1 MNRINIL
8 LKLVLVGFAAIALSG
23 VLSERVNE
31 EQYVTIKDNSRTSFI
46 PFDLQENVHG
56 TLIGSTPSL
65 IKPDNIEKPGIFS
78 YNYGKVKKPGLSGL
92 TAGSISLQALK
103 GTNDTDLAITFTD
116 KNTTLASRIKVE
128 TYYINNTKK
137 YVTNYNNVAIVD
149 GAVNLILT
157 DLSRNEVISVW
168 VTIGK
173 GKSSTEMAAST
184 TVKLRPD
191 IAIQSVDSPISAK
204 PETDFEVGINITEL
218 NKDYGADFTLSINE
232 GNNTLYSAP
241 ASIAQGSNL
250 TVNLQLNLT
259 KLGLHNLSVLITAS
273 NPAEYSILN
282 NRYDFTIE
290 IVSGVIIIEDGISI
304 KALKGISNTDLYI
317 IFKDS
322 TTSFANNIEVNAY
335 NTDGTV
341 KYTNNYNDVEIS
353 GGTAN
358 LVLTNLNQDEKV
370 SVTVTIEDGSSVF
383 QMVTSTNVKLRPDLA
398 IQGVTSP
405 TSVLIGSFDAGIDI
419 AELNNDFGSNFTLS
433 IIEGGSTLASTTGYV
448 KQGGTY
454 SGTLSLQLVQPGT
467 HNLTAVITNL
477 DTAEYSASNNRYD
490 FTVEITKP
498 QISLVGYTSR
508 YYSQSDDYY
517 SSKDLTVESRREVSV
532 YSENTISENFKYVFT
547 INTELVSPIDYLY
560 FRISNESG
568 MVEEHESIN
577 IEPSTFASGKTISTV
592 YYNDTGAVV
601 TITSSAGLT
610 EVKLVKSVKYRN
622 VSSSGYDYYS
632 ETVNTSWSTGSADET
647 GLLMNSRE
655 IAGVYFEIIDDG
667 LGYGGYG
674 LLNITAPEYS
684 NTTLNSEGVTGYR
697 NIETYYTI
705 KTGVTSVN

>member
-1 MNRINIL
+1 MNRLNIL

-23 VLSERVNE
+23 VLSERVNG

-46 PFDLQENVHG
+46 PFDLQENVPG

-173 GKSSTEMAAST
+173 GKSSTEMAASI

-204 PETDFEVGINITEL
+204 SETDFEVGINITEL

-241 ASIAQGSNL
+241 VSITQGSNL
-250 TVNLQLNLT
+250 TVNFQLNLT
-259 KLGLHNLSVLITAS
+259 QLGLHNLSVLITAS
-273 NPAEYSILN
+273 NPAEYSTLN

-322 TTSFANNIEVNAY
+322 TTSFVNNIEVNAY

-341 KYTNNYNDVEIS
+341 KYTESYNDVEIS

-370 SVTVTIEDGSSVF
+370 SVIVTIEDGTSVF

-405 TSVLIGSFDAGIDI
+405 TSILIGSFDAGIDI

-433 IIEGGSTLASTTGYV
+433 IIEGDIILASATGYV
-448 KQGGTY
+448 TQGGTY